1 MKNCQE
7 WSLAF
12 DQLYNN
18 VTSNKAPGLNEYEK
32 SVFLTD
38 AQDNVVIG
46 LYNGTFGK
54 AFEST
59 EDVSNYLATLVRQE
73 ECEEVSGSSSEDD
86 NCIRISPNSVVYSLK
101 EEADEILFRTFEWCY
116 VDSACKKDS
125 EGHPVQEQI
134 VVVPITQDEYWR
146 TIRNPFKKQNANR
159 VLRLEYS
166 KTDIDENGKII
177 VSKYSELISDRKIDS
192 YYIRYITRP
201 EPIILTDL
209 GDDPESG
216 EEYEG
221 LTIHGKYK
229 AQTCT
234 LDDAIHQLILN
245 EAVRMAKAAWQS

>member
-18 VTSNKAPGLNEYEK
+18 VTSNKAPGLSEYEK

-46 LYNGTFGK
+46 LYNGTYGK

-59 EDVSNYLATLVRQE
+59 EDVSNYLATLVRQV
-73 ECEEVSGSSSEDD
+73 ECERFSDEMKKMCSD
-86 NCIRISPNSVVYSLK
+86 SVVYGLPSGSP
-101 EEADEILFRTFEWCY
+101 ESPTPEILFRTFEWCM

-125 EGHPVQEQI
+125 QGHPVQEQI

-146 TIRNPFKKQNANR
+146 TVRNPFKRQNDNR
-159 VLRLEYS
+159 VLRLTYS
-166 KTDIDENGKII
+166 LVDNATGSGDLDVE
-177 VSKYSELISDRKIDS
+177 KYSELISSKTINK
-192 YYIRYITRP
+192 YFIRYITRP
-201 EPIILTDL
+201 EPIILEDL
-209 GDDPESG
+209 GEDPEPG
-216 EEYEG
+216 ETYEG
-221 LTIHGKYK
+221 LTIRGEYK
-229 AQTCT
+229 AKTCT

>member
-18 VTSNKAPGLNEYEK
+18 VTSNKAPGLNGYEK

-59 EDVSNYLATLVRQE
+59 EDVSNYLATLVRQT
-73 ECEEVSGSSSEDD
+73 ECEKVSGDPKKICD
-86 NCIRISPNSVVYSLK
+86 NSVVYCLK
-101 EEADEILFRTFEWCY
+101 SGEPEILFRTFEWCM

-125 EGHPVQEQI
+125 QGHPVQEQI

-146 TIRNPFKKQNANR
+146 TIRNPFKRQNDNR
-159 VLRLEYS
+159 VLRLTYS
-166 KTDIDENGKII
+166 LVDGATGSGDLDVE
-177 VSKYSELISDRKIDS
+177 KYSELISSKTINK
-192 YYIRYITRP
+192 YIIRYITRP
-201 EPIILTDL
+201 EPIILEDL
-209 GDDPESG
+209 DEEFGISG
-216 EEYEG
+216 TYNG
-221 LTIHGKYK
+221 PTIRGEYK
-229 AQTCT
+229 AKTCT

>member
-18 VTSNKAPGLNEYEK
+18 ITSNKAPGLSEYEK

-59 EDVSNYLATLVRQE
+59 EDVSNYLATLIRQV
-73 ECEEVSGSSSEDD
+73 ECVKSSDVSTKICND
-86 NCIRISPNSVVYSLK
+86 SVIYKLPSTS
-101 EEADEILFRTFEWCY
+101 DEILFRTFEWCM

-125 EGHPVQEQI
+125 EGHQVQEQV

-146 TIRNPFKKQNANR
+146 TIRNPFKRQNDNR
-159 VLRLEYS
+159 VLRLIFS
-166 KTDIDENGKII
+166 TGTDDTQSGLME
-177 VSKYSELISDRKIDS
+177 VTKYSELISSKTINK
-192 YYIRYITRP
+192 YFIRYITRP
-201 EPIILTDL
+201 EPIILEDL
-209 GDDPESG
+209 G
-216 EEYEG
+216 EEPVGSETYEG